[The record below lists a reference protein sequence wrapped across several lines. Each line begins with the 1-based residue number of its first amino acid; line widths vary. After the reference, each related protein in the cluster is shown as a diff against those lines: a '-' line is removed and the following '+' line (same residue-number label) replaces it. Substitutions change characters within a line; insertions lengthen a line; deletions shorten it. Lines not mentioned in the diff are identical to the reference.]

1 MPDGRT
7 RSLQQ
12 IRERAATP
20 CAKTS
25 LGQKGRRR
33 PRPND
38 GVVSFWWLGARLS
51 TLCLIIAAV
60 VPGVA
65 SSAQP
70 APLRFDLQI
79 SRSTLRQGQTI
90 RLAVRAPAAPR
101 SLKVTFAGRTWP
113 VYRTGP
119 SAWQT
124 FLGTDPTTKPGR
136 YALTVE
142 AVGPSGTIA
151 RIRRDVTV
159 LRVAFPKRRLTFD
172 PETSKLLTPEAVAR
186 ERQRVREALREAHPT
201 QLWEDP
207 FALPIDGPISSP
219 YGVLS
224 VYMGTT
230 RGFHSGVDFAVPEGT
245 AVRAAGAGIVRL
257 AELLPLSG
265 NAVMIDHGVGVITS
279 YLHMSAIETHVGQQ
293 VRKGDVIGRV
303 GSTGLATGPHLHWGL
318 RVNAIRVDPMPWA
331 VR

>member
-1 MPDGRT
+1 MRV
-7 RSLQQ
+7 RW
-12 IRERAATP
+12 I
-20 CAKTS
+20 
-25 LGQKGRRR
+25 
-33 PRPND
+33 
-38 GVVSFWWLGARLS
+38 GARLS

-60 VPGVA
+60 ILGVA
-65 SSAQP
+65 PSAQP
-70 APLRFDLQI
+70 APPRLDLQI

-90 RLAVRAPAAPR
+90 RVAVRAAASPA
-101 SLKVTFAGRTWP
+101 SLKVVFAGRTWP
-113 VYRTGP
+113 VYPAGP

-136 YALTVE
+136 YTLTIE
-142 AVGPSGTIA
+142 AVASPGTIA

-159 LRVAFPKRRLTFD
+159 LQVAFPKRRLTFD

-186 ERQRVREALREAHPT
+186 ERQRVREALREAHPA

-207 FALPIDGPISSP
+207 LALPLEGPISSP

-230 RGFHSGVDFAVPEGT
+230 RGFHSGVDFAAPEET
-245 AVRAAGAGIVRL
+245 PVRAAGAGIVRL

-265 NAVMIDHGVGVITS
+265 NAVMIDHGVGVVTS
-279 YLHMSAIETHVGQQ
+279 YLHMAAIDAHVGQQ
-293 VRKGDVIGRV
+293 VQKGDVIGRV

-318 RVNAIRVDPMPWA
+318 RVNGIRVDPMPWT